1 MYNQED
7 MTKKEIY
14 DAAAQYVEKNHSTT
28 ADDILQDAINIA
40 ITKAFIAGA
49 KLVIEENICFRCKAS
64 KHCNRSIKNQCINFH
79 LNIK

>member
-1 MYNQED
+1 

-14 DAAAQYVEKNHSTT
+14 DAAAQYVEKNHST
-28 ADDILQDAINIA
+28 ADNILQDAMNIA

-64 KHCNRSIKNQCINFH
+64 KHCNKSIKDECINFL